1 MGRIQNLLHQLDLF
15 QYSWRAKVAS
25 KKEIQDPRR
34 QQILKSFELSDEQ
47 KKKIDEFYLI
57 NYGKKIPYDY
67 HRYYSSYMHSFD
79 EKYIPEFLFI
89 SEIEAKLN
97 IFNYSNVLSDKN
109 LLPLLVGNNNKY
121 KCAKIYLSSTN
132 GVLRDGE
139 YNLIS
144 KQKAFDILKNI
155 GPCFYKPTID
165 SCSGKDC
172 CIYDFE
178 NGVDRKSKIKLEDL
192 LKDSP
197 NNYNLQEIIKNCES
211 VKKLHPESLNT
222 FRIVT
227 YILENQVYHFP
238 VIIRIGRGKAIL
250 DNAHQGGI
258 FIGVEDDGQLKNCGF
273 TEFQERFFEHPDS
286 KIKFDGYQVP
296 EIKQC
301 IEAAHEMQSKLPQTK
316 LMSFDFIADETNTP
330 VLIEINLN
338 YQTIWMSQMAH
349 GKGAF
354 GNNTDKILKMIRGKT

>member
-1 MGRIQNLLHQLDLF
+1 MGRIQNILHQLDLL

-34 QQILKSFELSDEQ
+34 KKILNSFELSDEQ
-47 KKKIDEFYLI
+47 KKKIDDFYI
-57 NYGKKIPYDY
+57 ENYGKKIPYEY
-67 HRYYSSYMHSFD
+67 HRYYSSYMSSFD

-97 IFNYSNVLSDKN
+97 PLNYSSVLSDKN
-109 LLPLLVGNNNKY
+109 LLPLLVGNNSKY
-121 KCAKIYLSSTN
+121 KCAEIYVSSTN
-132 GVLRDGE
+132 TVLRNGE
-139 YNLIS
+139 YILIS
-144 KQKAFDILKNI
+144 KSKAYDILKNI

-165 SCSGKDC
+165 SCSGHNCD
-172 CIYDFE
+172 IYDFE
-178 NGVDRKSKIKLEDL
+178 NGVDKKTKIKLEDIL
-192 LKDSP
+192 DKSP
-197 NNYNLQEIIKNCES
+197 KNFNFQQIVKNCES
-211 VKKLHPESLNT
+211 VRKLHPESLNT

-238 VIIRIGRGKAIL
+238 VIMRIGRGNAIL

-273 TEFQERFFEHPDS
+273 TEFQERFYEHPDS

-301 IEAAHEMQSKLPQTK
+301 IDAAHEMQSKLPQTK
-316 LMSFDFIADETNTP
+316 LISFDFIADETGTP
-330 VLIEINLN
+330 VLIEMNLN
-338 YQTIWMSQMAH
+338 YQTIWLSQMAH

-354 GNNTDKILKMIRGKT
+354 GDNSSKILKMISGKA